1 MSGNRWHR
9 TAIATTNGL
18 RKTKTELFRQKK
30 RLSRKYLA
38 AVEHNKQVLL
48 LSKAREGK
56 LHDLKLLDQEK
67 SIGNIPVEIPIEVMS
82 RLQGI
87 QHQSENISIPHK
99 KQKEGELTAIAKP

>member
-1 MSGNRWHR
+1 MVIDGTERPLQQPTDSEKQKLNYSG
-9 TAIATTNGL
+9 
-18 RKTKTELFRQKK
+18 KKK

>member
-9 TAIATTNGL
+9 MAIATTNGL

-38 AVEHNKQVLL
+38 AVEQNKQVLL

-56 LHDLKLLDQEK
+56 LHNLKLLDQEK

-82 RLQGI
+82 GFQGI
-87 QHQSENISIPHK
+87 NISIKISAYPIKNK
-99 KQKEGELTAIAKP
+99 KGEN

>member
-56 LHDLKLLDQEK
+56 LHDLKLLHQEK
-67 SIGNIPVEIPIEVMS
+67 LIGNIPVEIPIEVMS
-82 RLQGI
+82 GFQGI
-87 QHQSENISIPHK
+87 NISIKISAYPIKNK
-99 KQKEGELTAIAKP
+99 KGEN

>member
-1 MSGNRWHR
+1 M
-9 TAIATTNGL
+9 AIATMNGL

-82 RLQGI
+82 GFQGI
-87 QHQSENISIPHK
+87 NISIKISAYPIKNK
-99 KQKEGELTAIAKP
+99 KGEN

>member
-1 MSGNRWHR
+1 MVIDGTEWPLQRWTDSEKQKLNYSG
-9 TAIATTNGL
+9 
-18 RKTKTELFRQKK
+18 KKK

-56 LHDLKLLDQEK
+56 LHNLKLLDQEK

-82 RLQGI
+82 GFQGI
-87 QHQSENISIPHK
+87 NISIKISAYPIKNK
-99 KQKEGELTAIAKP
+99 KGEN

>member
-9 TAIATTNGL
+9 TAIATINGL

-38 AVEHNKQVLL
+38 AVEQNKQVLL

-67 SIGNIPVEIPIEVMS
+67 LIGNIPVEIPIEVMS
-82 RLQGI
+82 GFQGI
-87 QHQSENISIPHK
+87 NISIKISAYPIKNK
-99 KQKEGELTAIAKP
+99 KGEN

>member
-1 MSGNRWHR
+1 M
-9 TAIATTNGL
+9 AIATTNGL

-38 AVEHNKQVLL
+38 AVEQNKQVLL

-56 LHDLKLLDQEK
+56 LHNLKLLDQEK

-82 RLQGI
+82 GFQGI
-87 QHQSENISIPHK
+87 NISIKISAYPIKNK
-99 KQKEGELTAIAKP
+99 KGEN

>member
-1 MSGNRWHR
+1 M
-9 TAIATTNGL
+9 AIATTNGL

-82 RLQGI
+82 GFQGI
-87 QHQSENISIPHK
+87 NISIKISAYPIKNK
-99 KQKEGELTAIAKP
+99 KGEN

>member
-1 MSGNRWHR
+1 MNYSG
-9 TAIATTNGL
+9 
-18 RKTKTELFRQKK
+18 KKK

-82 RLQGI
+82 GFQGI
-87 QHQSENISIPHK
+87 NISIKISAYPIKNK
-99 KQKEGELTAIAKP
+99 KGEN